1 MSEWYPILL
10 NLKDRP
16 CVVVGGGAVAARKT
30 KGLLDAGA
38 VVKVISPALSKEL
51 NGLAETGKIEF
62 VPRTYAGEGDLK
74 GATLVFAATDRPEVN
89 AAIASDAQRLGV
101 PVNVADGSAEGD
113 FIVPALL
120 RRGELVL
127 TASAS
132 GAGPAVAAR
141 IIGEMA
147 SRYGPEYAR
156 YLNALRKLRTLIK
169 AEVADP
175 IERRKLLEAAS
186 TEPSL
191 IEISQSDDWTD
202 KKAVIERLRVRAL
215 GAKG

>member
-1 MSEWYPILL
+1 VSEWYPILL
-10 NLKDRP
+10 NLKDRA
-16 CVVVGGGAVAARKT
+16 CVVVGGGTVAARKT

-38 VVKVISPALSKEL
+38 VVRVISPALSGEL
-51 NGLAETGKIEF
+51 NGLADAGKIEF
-62 VPRTYAGEGDLK
+62 VPRTYAGEGDLV

-89 AAIASDAQRLGV
+89 AAIASDAQRRGV

-113 FIVPALL
+113 FIVPAVL

-141 IIGEMA
+141 IIGELS
-147 SRYGPEYAR
+147 SRYGPEYAQ

-169 AEVADP
+169 AEVSDP

-191 IEISQSDDWTD
+191 IEFSQANDWTD
-202 KKAVIERLRVRAL
+202 KKAVIERIRVRAL